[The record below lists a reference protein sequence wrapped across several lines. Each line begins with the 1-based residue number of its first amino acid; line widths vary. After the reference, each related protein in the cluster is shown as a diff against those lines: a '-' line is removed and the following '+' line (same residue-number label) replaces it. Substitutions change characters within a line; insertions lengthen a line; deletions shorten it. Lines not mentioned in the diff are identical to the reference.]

1 MHHWKITL
9 DTTIHTGHFLIS
21 YDDSEKVDG
30 DIGDLYDDL
39 NDGDNDVG
47 MGHGLMGIVVILR
60 YTLTWLA
67 TLALPLAW
75 TWKPL

>member
-21 YDDSEKVDG
+21 YDDCEKEDG
-30 DIGDLYDDL
+30 EFGDY
-39 NDGDNDVG
+39 DGDNDVG
-47 MGHGLMGIVVILR
+47 MGHGLMGMVVILR
-60 YTLTWLA
+60 YTLTWHA

>member
-1 MHHWKITL
+1 M
-9 DTTIHTGHFLIS
+9 IS
-21 YDDSEKVDG
+21 YDNSEKDDG
-30 DIGDLYDDL
+30 DIGDYDNL

-47 MGHGLMGIVVILR
+47 MGHGLMGMVVILR
-60 YTLTWLA
+60 HTLTWLA

>member
-1 MHHWKITL
+1 M
-9 DTTIHTGHFLIS
+9 IS
-21 YDDSEKVDG
+21 YDNSEKDDG
-30 DIGDLYDDL
+30 DIGDYDNL
-39 NDGDNDVG
+39 NDGDNDVR
-47 MGHGLMGIVVILR
+47 MGHGLMGMVVILR